1 MRRIRN
7 ERFPTMTN
15 YPGNG
20 GYEPDDPFGREDG
33 GYEAG
38 GPYDGQD
45 GGYGADDPYAT
56 YGQQGGTHGRQG
68 YGDRAGQAG
77 QQHGHAFNGF
87 AQGPKNQ
94 LAAGL
99 LGIFLGQFGVQNF
112 YLGHKERAIAQLAIT
127 VVGYITVFIFIGY
140 LLLAITWIWG
150 VAEGIMILAGTENYR
165 RDADGVPL
173 V

>member
-7 ERFPTMTN
+7 ERFTTMTN

-20 GYEPDDPFGREDG
+20 RHEPDDPFGREDG

-38 GPYDGQD
+38 RPYDGQ
-45 GGYGADDPYAT
+45 
-56 YGQQGGTHGRQG
+56 
-68 YGDRAGQAG
+68 
-77 QQHGHAFNGF
+77 QHGQAFNGF

-99 LGIFLGQFGVQNF
+99 LGIFLGQFGVHNF
-112 YLGHKERAIAQLAIT
+112 YLGHKERAITQLAIT